1 MNAKTAAR
9 SLNEFFVEIPT
20 YGIYEY
26 SAVGWKTTFDVFVR
40 CFVWKRL
47 AQFAVVD
54 SVQPAK
60 MRDWV
65 KRKRRATSTSNWAQC
80 CPDKT
85 QHENVVMWT
94 CVRVVKEAKH
104 CALLLTCDHLIE
116 DDGDGISKKKT
127 SRLLM
132 QARNLAEDFLTL
144 YHLMRQMVFEY
155 LTQHFDI
162 PRPKGFADPSPSP
175 SPMLSLMENRIPR
188 KNDDSLLWPH
198 HCYSDMS
205 RQLEAFVINL
215 TLDRSRFIYIGQRDH
230 WHNRTARRNC
240 DIVKAALEGCQWDIS
255 SFASCRDQRL
265 K

>member
-1 MNAKTAAR
+1 MNFLLRFQRMEFTSIQQLDGKQR
-9 SLNEFFVEIPT
+9 SMFLCDVSCEKGWRNSLSSTPFSRQRWETGWRESEAQRQPRIEPN
-20 YGIYEY
+20 
-26 SAVGWKTTFDVFVR
+26 AVQIR
-40 CFVWKRL
+40 H
-47 AQFAVVD
+47 
-54 SVQPAK
+54 
-60 MRDWV
+60 
-65 KRKRRATSTSNWAQC
+65 ST
-80 CPDKT
+80 KI
-85 QHENVVMWT
+85 VVMWA

-205 RQLEAFVINL
+205 RQLEAFVISL